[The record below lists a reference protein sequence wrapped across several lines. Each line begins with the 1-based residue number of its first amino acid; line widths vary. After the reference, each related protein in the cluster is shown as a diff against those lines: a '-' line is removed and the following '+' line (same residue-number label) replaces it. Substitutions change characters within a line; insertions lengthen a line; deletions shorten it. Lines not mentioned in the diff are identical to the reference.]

1 MTRQSTDTVFL
12 VRPCRFQ
19 SNPQTADSN
28 AFQARVPDADHAAS
42 NALAR
47 TQFDDLVSALRAA
60 GVNCL
65 VFDDTPEPHTPDS
78 IFPNNWISTHS
89 DGQVLLYPMEAEN
102 RRTERRR
109 DIVDALSRIGF
120 DVRGIEDLSV
130 SEAEQRFLEGTGSLV
145 FDRPARVAYA
155 CRSTRTDASLARE
168 VCVRIGY
175 ELVLFDARD
184 AEGQPIYHT
193 NVMMFVGTAVALVC
207 TESIDASQRPLVID
221 SLQASGHEVVDIGFE
236 QLEKFAGNML
246 EVQGT
251 DGAVIAMSQQAYD
264 SLSESMRE
272 TLARHATLV
281 ASDISHIEAQSG
293 GSVRCMLAE
302 VHLPKQT

>member
-1 MTRQSTDTVFL
+1 MAAQSTDTVFL
-12 VRPCRFQ
+12 VQPCRFQ

-47 TQFDDLVSALRAA
+47 TQFDGLVSALRAK

-109 DIVDALSRIGF
+109 DIVYALGRIGF
-120 DVRGIEDLSV
+120 DVRNIEDLSA
-130 SEAEQRFLEGTGSLV
+130 SEAQQRFLEGTGSLV

-168 VCVRIGY
+168 VCERLGY
-175 ELVLFDARD
+175 RLVLFDARD
-184 AEGQPIYHT
+184 AAGQPIYHT

-207 TESIDASQRPLVID
+207 TESIDVSQRQRVID
-221 SLQASGHEVVDIGFE
+221 SLKAAGHEVVDIGFE

-251 DGAVIAMSQQAYD
+251 DGAIIAMSKQAHD
-264 SLSESMRE
+264 SLSEPTRE
-272 TLARHATLV
+272 TLARHAMLV
-281 ASDISHIEAQSG
+281 AADIGHIEAQSG